1 MKPNR
6 IRILIVDD
14 HPSLRAGL
22 SALIASTQDMEVT
35 GECCNGREASEM
47 FRIQQPDIVLM
58 DLRMPELGGVEATLT
73 IRAEFPDARII
84 VNTTYDGDEDIYRA
98 IQSGAKSYLTKEM
111 PKEEILGTIRDVHA
125 GNFILPSQ
133 VEKRLRERMDR
144 PELTKREL
152 AVLDFLVKG
161 RSNKEI
167 ADLLDLSEDAVKSR
181 LKALFGKLG
190 VQDRTGA
197 VVCALRHGIIHLE

>member
-1 MKPNR
+1 MKPSR

-14 HPSLRAGL
+14 HPSLRDGL
-22 SALIASTQDMEVT
+22 RALIARTRDMEVA
-35 GECCNGREASEM
+35 GECCNGWEALAM
-47 FRIQQPDIVLM
+47 FRIHHPDIVLM
-58 DLRMPELGGVEATLT
+58 DLRMPELGGVEATLA
-73 IRAEFPDARII
+73 IRAEFPDANII

-98 IQSGAKSYLTKEM
+98 IQSGARSYLTKEM
-111 PKEEILGTIRDVHA
+111 PKEDILETIRDVHA
-125 GNFILPSQ
+125 GKVILPAQ
-133 VEKRLRERMDR
+133 VEERLHERMNR

-152 AVLDFLVKG
+152 AVLDLLVKG

-167 ADLLDLSEDAVKSR
+167 GDFLGFTEDAIKSR
-181 LKALFGKLG
+181 LKGLFLKLG

>member
-22 SALIASTQDMEVT
+22 RALVASTRDMEVT
-35 GECCNGREASEM
+35 GECRNGREALEM
-47 FRIQQPDIVLM
+47 FRTHQPDIVLM
-58 DLRMPELGGVEATLT
+58 DLRMPELGGVEATLA

-111 PKEEILGTIRDVHA
+111 PKEEILGTIRDVQA
-125 GNFILPSQ
+125 GKFILPSQ

>member
-1 MKPNR
+1 MKSTR

-22 SALIASTQDMEVT
+22 RALILSTRDMEVAA
-35 GECCNGREASEM
+35 ECSNGQEALEM
-47 FRIQQPDIVLM
+47 FRIQLPDIVLM
-58 DLRMPELGGVEATLT
+58 DLRMPTLSGVEATLA

-98 IQSGAKSYLTKEM
+98 IQSGAKSYLTKDM
-111 PKEEILGTIRDVHA
+111 SKEEILGNIREVHA
-125 GNFILPSQ
+125 GKATLPSQ
-133 VEKRLRERMDR
+133 VEERLRERMDR

-161 RSNKEI
+161 RCNKEI
-167 ADLLDLSEDAVKSR
+167 AELLELSEDAVKSR
-181 LKALFGKLG
+181 LKGLFQKLG

-197 VVCALRHGIIHLE
+197 VVCALRHGIIHLD

>member
-1 MKPNR
+1 MKPSR

-22 SALIASTQDMEVT
+22 HALIASTRDMEVA
-35 GECCNGREASEM
+35 GECCNGREALDM
-47 FRIQQPDIVLM
+47 FRNHQPDIVLM
-58 DLRMPELGGVEATLT
+58 DLRMPELGGVEATLA

-111 PKEEILGTIRDVHA
+111 PKEEILRTIRDVHT
-125 GNFILPSQ
+125 GKFILPSQ
-133 VEKRLRERMDR
+133 VEQRLRERMDR

>member
-1 MKPNR
+1 MYR
-6 IRILIVDD
+6 I
-14 HPSLRAGL
+14 H
-22 SALIASTQDMEVT
+22 
-35 GECCNGREASEM
+35 
-47 FRIQQPDIVLM
+47 QPDIVLM
-58 DLRMPELGGVEATLT
+58 DLRMPELGGVEATLA
-73 IRAEFPDARII
+73 IRAEFPEARII

-111 PKEEILGTIRDVHA
+111 PKEEILGTIRNVHA
-125 GNFILPSQ
+125 ANFILPSQ
-133 VEKRLRERMDR
+133 VEKRLSERMDR
-144 PELTKREL
+144 PELAKREL

-197 VVCALRHGIIHLE
+197 VVCALRHGIIHLQ

>member
-1 MKPNR
+1 MKPSR

-22 SALIASTQDMEVT
+22 CALIIGTRDMEVT
-35 GECCNGREASEM
+35 GECCNGKEALEM
-47 FRIQQPDIVLM
+47 YRIHQPDIVLM
-58 DLRMPELGGVEATLT
+58 DLRMPELGGVEATLA
-73 IRAEFPDARII
+73 IRAEFPEARII

-111 PKEEILGTIRDVHA
+111 PKEEILGTIRDIHA
-125 GNFILPSQ
+125 GKCILPSQ
-133 VEKRLRERMDR
+133 VEKRLRERMAR

-197 VVCALRHGIIHLE
+197 VVCALRHGIVHLE

>member
-22 SALIASTQDMEVT
+22 RALIASTRDMEVT

-47 FRIQQPDIVLM
+47 FRIHQPDIVLM
-58 DLRMPELGGVEATLT
+58 DLRMPELGGVEATLA

-111 PKEEILGTIRDVHA
+111 PKEEILGTIREVHA
-125 GNFILPSQ
+125 GNSILPSQ

-144 PELTKREL
+144 PEITKREL